1 MTKTAQARGVAEPM
15 LPFIEGTAISPFD
28 PNPLGRLNDEDLLD
42 VYLDDPNQARLL
54 IEAFGSIAAI
64 TAAEPAEIVRRT
76 HASPETVRALKV
88 AREMTLRITKAD
100 LRKRSPVTS
109 FTELLAH
116 LRVQYGHSI
125 VEQFVVL
132 FLDNR
137 NHLITDHV
145 FSVGTVDHTFVYPR
159 EVIRRALELAAKSI
173 VICHNHPSGAS
184 DPSKADIELTKEIV
198 AAAKIFGIAVHD
210 HVIITRGQ
218 HYSFK
223 SNGLI

>member
-1 MTKTAQARGVAEPM
+1 
-15 LPFIEGTAISPFD
+15 
-28 PNPLGRLNDEDLLD
+28 
-42 VYLDDPNQARLL
+42 L

>member
-1 MTKTAQARGVAEPM
+1 MTNTAQAHSVAEPM

-42 VYLDDPNQARLL
+42 VYLDDPDQARLL
-54 IEAFGSIAAI
+54 IEAFGSIAAV
-64 TAAEPAEIVRRT
+64 TAADPAEIVRRT
-76 HASPETVRALKV
+76 HATPEAIRALKL

-100 LRKRSPVTS
+100 LTKRSPITS

-116 LRVQYGHSI
+116 LRVQYGHST

-132 FLDNR
+132 YLDNR

-159 EVIRRALELAAKSI
+159 EVIRRALEVAAKSC

-184 DPSKADIELTKEIV
+184 DPSKADIEMTKDIV
-198 AAAKIFGIAVHD
+198 AAAKVFGIAVHD
-210 HVIITRGQ
+210 HIIITRGQ